1 MKHITPTS
9 FGNKLQPTVN
19 WTNKLNPISSGSS
32 KLPVFS
38 GSSKLP
44 VFKLPVMR
52 PNGQR
57 FYASI
62 K

>member
-1 MKHITPTS
+1 MKHLTPTS
-9 FGNKLQPTVN
+9 FGNKLQPIVN
-19 WTNKLNPISSGSS
+19 WTNKLNPIS
-32 KLPVFS
+32 S